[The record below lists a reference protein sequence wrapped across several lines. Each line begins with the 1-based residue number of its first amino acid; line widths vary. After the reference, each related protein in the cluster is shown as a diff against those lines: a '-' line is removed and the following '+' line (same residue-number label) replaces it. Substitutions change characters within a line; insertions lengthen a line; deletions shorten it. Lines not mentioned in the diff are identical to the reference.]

1 MGKLKKRH
9 DTEGLKDIENKDKD
23 ALEKASK
30 NNTDEDA
37 KEDKDEPGSI
47 LPFGE
52 ILKRFVILVKP
63 YWVWIL
69 ISLVMSVIAAQ
80 AEVNQ
85 ADFVKKILNGALGGH
100 YNEMISNL
108 LNMAGFILITVVGTF
123 LVRYSL
129 GRLGTFAMYDLR
141 KKIVHHIKK
150 IRVSE
155 MEKNHTG
162 DLVSRMTSDASIVQ
176 GFLQEDMFVLFYQP
190 VLFVGALIGLIMI
203 NWKMFLL
210 SLVFTGAAS
219 ILTLVVM
226 APLGIYSGK
235 LQKGI
240 GDMLAAAQDTI
251 GGIQIIKAFNLTKP
265 VIKKIEGFVNFVLK
279 ITLKMEVMMGF
290 IMPLMFAIQLLPL
303 AATVMIGG
311 YLTVRGE
318 ITLPELVKYVYL
330 LSLFT
335 DSASEI
341 SGLFS
346 KLAGVS
352 GAGGRMFEI
361 LDYITERED
370 GGSFDEETKAPVI
383 EIDNITF
390 KYDESLDTTT
400 LRGMTFSLSKGSV
413 TALVGASG
421 CGKSTVLKLLAGF
434 YEASEGEIRVYGE
447 DICKWNLNK
456 LRSKIALVS
465 QDTFL
470 FPGSVAENI
479 AYGRVE
485 ATMGEIIKAAKTA
498 NIHDFIMTL
507 PEGYNT
513 QVGERGSKL
522 SGGQKQ
528 RISIARA
535 ILKDAPILLLD
546 EATSALD
553 TESEALVQ
561 EALEKFMVGRT
572 VLVIAHRF
580 STIKNAGRI
589 IVIDEGKVVES
600 GSHDELMSINGMYSQ
615 LYTRQFAS

>member
-421 CGKSTVLKLLAGF
+421 CGKSTVLKLLTGF

>member
-1 MGKLKKRH
+1 MGKTNKKH
-9 DTEGLKDIENKDKD
+9 ILEDTKDTEKKSTNEE
-23 ALEKASK
+23 LEKTK
-30 NNTDEDA
+30 
-37 KEDKDEPGSI
+37 KESTEEEEEELGSI
-47 LPFGE
+47 LPLGV
-52 ILKRFVILVKP
+52 ILKRFLVLLKP
-63 YWVWIL
+63 HWIWIL
-69 ISLVMSVIAAQ
+69 IALVMSVVAAQ

-85 ADFVKKILNGALGGH
+85 ADFVKKILDGALGGN

-108 LNMAGFILITVVGTF
+108 LNMAGFIIITVIGTF
-123 LVRYSL
+123 FVRYAL

-150 IRVSE
+150 IKVSE

-162 DLVSRMTSDASIVQ
+162 DLISRMTSDASVVQ

-190 VLFVGALIGLIMI
+190 VLFIGTFIGLIMI

-210 SLVFTGAAS
+210 SLVFTGATTV
-219 ILTLVVM
+219 LTLLVM
-226 APLGIYSGK
+226 APLGIYSKK

-240 GDMLAAAQDTI
+240 GDMLASAQDTI

-265 VIKKIEGFVNFVLK
+265 IIKKIEGFVGFVLK

-303 AATVMIGG
+303 AVTVMIGG

-318 ITLPELVKYVYL
+318 ISLSVLVKYVYL

-335 DSASEI
+335 DSASEL
-341 SGLFS
+341 SGIFS

-361 LDYITERED
+361 LDYEKERED
-370 GGSFDEETKAPVI
+370 GQSYNEEIKDNVI
-383 EIDNITF
+383 ELDNVTF
-390 KYDESLDTTT
+390 KYDETLDKTV
-400 LRGMTFSLSKGSV
+400 LSNMGFSLQKGNI

-421 CGKSTVLKLLAGF
+421 CGKSTVLKLLTGF
-434 YEASEGEIRVYGE
+434 YEPSEGQIRVYGK
-447 DICKWNLNK
+447 DVSKWNLNE

-479 AYGRVE
+479 AYGRVD
-485 ATMGEIIKAAKTA
+485 ATMGDIIKAAKMA

-528 RISIARA
+528 RMSIARA
-535 ILKDAPILLLD
+535 VLKDAPILLLD

-580 STIKNAGRI
+580 STIKNASSI
-589 IVIDEGKVVES
+589 VVIDEGKVVES
-600 GSHDELMSINGMYSQ
+600 GSHDELMSINGIYSQ